1 MERNSTRQ
9 SKKERLKDL
18 QEIHH
23 YLKEAENKIITFQK
37 SRDWSNSSDDI
48 DTRYDVG
55 RVCDYLLSARRTI
68 ENRLYAMSEELM
80 KTHLIEEL
88 ADPRA

>member
-1 MERNSTRQ
+1 MERNSTRK

-23 YLKEAENKIITFQK
+23 YLKETYDKMSTLQV
-37 SRDWSNSSDDI
+37 SRDWSGCDDSL
-48 DTRYDVG
+48 DTFYDVG
-55 RVCDYLLSARRTI
+55 RVCEYLLSAKRTI
-68 ENRLYAMSEELM
+68 ENRLFSMSEELM